1 MNTNEMVDLLKGML
15 KRKRSVIETLAEALD
30 ESVRIQKGM
39 SHAKEHVLKNPS
51 AENIS
56 KMLNTTMST
65 LETQSKTIN
74 QLILINLVYA
84 SGGDFTGDVVQC
96 LNKLGHGQE
105 ALKEMFKQKMEGK
118 S

>member
-1 MNTNEMVDLLKGML
+1 MNTNEITTLLKGML
-15 KRKRSVIETLAEALD
+15 KEKRTVIENLAEALD
-30 ESVRIQKGM
+30 ESRRIQKGM
-39 SHAKEHVLKNPS
+39 NHAKEHVLKNPS

-56 KMLNTTMST
+56 KMLNTTMNT

-96 LNKLGHGQE
+96 LNKLGHGKE
-105 ALKEMFKQKMEGK
+105 AMQEMFKQKMEGK